1 MLSDWAE
8 LKKSFIIMKTIYSK
22 ISWLSMT
29 VLFSIIMI
37 MLSACSGESI
47 RYLTVNVD
55 NVLYSLSDDGDYA
68 IASGYN
74 YKDVDSQ
81 SSLLIQDFVSANGKE
96 YKVTGICERAF
107 INSKFSTVD
116 LGSSIDVI
124 EREAFKYST
133 TIEEI
138 SFSGNTLPVLYENAF
153 EESVYDSAVLII
165 PENTPVSA
173 PWDKFKNVKRSFVL
187 DIE

>member
-1 MLSDWAE
+1 
-8 LKKSFIIMKTIYSK
+8 MKTTSLK
-22 ISWLSMT
+22 ISSLSSI
-29 VLFSIIMI
+29 VLFTMFALV
-37 MLSACSGESI
+37 LSACAGESI
-47 RYLTVNVD
+47 RDVTINME
-55 NVLYSLSDDGDYA
+55 NVLYSLNEEGDYA
-68 IASGYN
+68 TAIGYN
-74 YKDVDSQ
+74 YKEIDSQ

-138 SFSGNTLPVLYENAF
+138 SFSGSTLPVLYENVF

-165 PENTPVSA
+165 PENTLVSA

-187 DIE
+187 EIE